1 MEDLITSD
9 GVAVMK
15 NEYYQFD
22 FARFKPKKLERLA
35 RSVSLDT
42 FNIPADSG
50 KLERLI
56 DKLGSEGEALRNGE
70 IKFLC
75 FFANSLKREGLFP
88 KFGHVCENCFYSK
101 GSRFY
106 YHVKGLL
113 SSYYDDFNDAE
124 LYNLLQFAIEKN
136 SVWKEPLTTVKD
148 IVRNCQDTT
157 SFILALSKTFKG
169 CISFSEIQN
178 VKNLFLMNDSHV
190 IFQSIKRWILEYKVV
205 RIQAYNEFTF
215 VKDIMDSFKDIN
227 IVKPSFEKFLLTHEE
242 RRDFDNLPVPL
253 EEMFKL
259 IGENLGD
266 AHNWV
271 TRNKWQGISDEAK
284 QIFTLWKTQKN
295 IKYFFGDIAGDP
307 IRLDFWRKYSHHFYR
322 IEYFKNY
329 DGAILLETN
338 RHLFIEF
345 ADIGALHMYQLKKLS
360 IDQVE
365 RNPKRY
371 SKTAMVSKTLKNKD
385 IADLYLRHIGGNWRE
400 KFEREFEYYGYE
412 MRR

>member
-9 GVAVMK
+9 GVTVMK

-35 RSVSLDT
+35 QSVSLDT
-42 FNIPADSG
+42 FIIPTDSG
-50 KLERLI
+50 KLERVM
-56 DKLGSEGEALRNGE
+56 DKLRSEGEKLRNGE

-88 KFGHVCENCFYSK
+88 EFSHVCNNCFTKK

-106 YHVKGLL
+106 SHVKGLL

-157 SFILALSKTFKG
+157 SFILALSETFKG

-190 IFQSIKRWILEYKVV
+190 IFQSIKRWIMEYKVV
-205 RIQAYNEFTF
+205 RIKAYNEFTF

-242 RRDFDNLPVPL
+242 RRDFDNLPVSL

-259 IGENLGD
+259 IGEN
-266 AHNWV
+266 
-271 TRNKWQGISDEAK
+271 TR
-284 QIFTLWKTQKN
+284 
-295 IKYFFGDIAGDP
+295 
-307 IRLDFWRKYSHHFYR
+307 
-322 IEYFKNY
+322 
-329 DGAILLETN
+329 
-338 RHLFIEF
+338 
-345 ADIGALHMYQLKKLS
+345 
-360 IDQVE
+360 
-365 RNPKRY
+365 
-371 SKTAMVSKTLKNKD
+371 
-385 IADLYLRHIGGNWRE
+385 
-400 KFEREFEYYGYE
+400 
-412 MRR
+412 RRP